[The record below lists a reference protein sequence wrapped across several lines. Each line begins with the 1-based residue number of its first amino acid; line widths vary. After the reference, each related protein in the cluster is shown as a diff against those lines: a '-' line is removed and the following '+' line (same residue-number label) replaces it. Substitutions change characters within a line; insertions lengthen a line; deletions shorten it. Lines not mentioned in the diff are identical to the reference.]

1 MLVLPESL
9 LWTSITFAALLV
21 ISNLARKLG
30 PMTVNGA
37 ESTWWLTLPVD
48 RRPPMVLPPFVR
60 KVALTAAGSAIIYL
74 PFSMVTADD
83 RAPLEHVLASLTFG
97 AAGAIAVVLA
107 AVQQLGL
114 LGPRLGKTI
123 AATVLLVCSVLP
135 VLPSSRWPTALV
147 SVAAVGLFAVV
158 VPRAGQVRGGDEL
171 VRGAPSPATRVRLC
185 S

>member
-114 LGPRLGKTI
+114 LGPPAWQDDCGHCTSC
-123 AATVLLVCSVLP
+123 VLRPSSVAFLP
-135 VLPSSRWPTALV
+135 VANSAGVSRRRRTLC
-147 SVAAVGLFAVV
+147 
-158 VPRAGQVRGGDEL
+158 RGG
-171 VRGAPSPATRVRLC
+171 ATRR
-185 S
+185 SGAGG